1 VRRLGHPATSLAA
14 VTALIYV
21 NQVLFTVYVLRVHH
35 GDPSFIARYLPSGW
49 FALDRGGAITTL
61 ARYFPAPGLLAPSVL
76 RVQAFLELPF
86 VIFAYLTVCRW
97 FGVYDRA
104 RRLVWL
110 ACLVYTVTF
119 CIIEWKLRNP
129 YTTDDLVI
137 RAVSGLVVPLWAAR
151 LPTAPPESRGLLASA
166 ASTAALCWLILVVYD
181 TALLYNLGQLG
192 AQLPGAA
199 LAAAALLLA
208 RVAAAR
214 RPARTPGR
222 GLDSIGRSFGWF
234 LVLFFVPALPVRYAM
249 NFGWRDVTAL
259 VSLVVLATAWG
270 LGARDAFAR
279 THGRPWPW
287 LAQMAASALA
297 GLAAAIPAALLTTG
311 LRETRLL
318 WAAAAFFV
326 TAVAVCGL
334 MDRIFQPNNQN
345 DIAFTSD

>member
-49 FALDRGGAITTL
+49 FALDRGGAIATL
-61 ARYFPAPGLLAPSVL
+61 ARHFPAP
-76 RVQAFLELPF
+76 
-86 VIFAYLTVCRW
+86 
-97 FGVYDRA
+97 
-104 RRLVWL
+104 
-110 ACLVYTVTF
+110 
-119 CIIEWKLRNP
+119 
-129 YTTDDLVI
+129 
-137 RAVSGLVVPLWAAR
+137 
-151 LPTAPPESRGLLASA
+151 
-166 ASTAALCWLILVVYD
+166 
-181 TALLYNLGQLG
+181 GQLG
-192 AQLPGAA
+192 AQLPG
-199 LAAAALLLA
+199 
-208 RVAAAR
+208 
-214 RPARTPGR
+214 GR

-249 NFGWRDVTAL
+249 NFGWRDAAAL
-259 VSLVVLATAWG
+259 VSLVVLAAACG
-270 LGARDAFAR
+270 LGARGAFAP
-279 THGRPWPW
+279 GRPWPW

-326 TAVAVCGL
+326 TAVTVCGL
-334 MDRIFQPNNQN
+334 IDRIFQPNNQN